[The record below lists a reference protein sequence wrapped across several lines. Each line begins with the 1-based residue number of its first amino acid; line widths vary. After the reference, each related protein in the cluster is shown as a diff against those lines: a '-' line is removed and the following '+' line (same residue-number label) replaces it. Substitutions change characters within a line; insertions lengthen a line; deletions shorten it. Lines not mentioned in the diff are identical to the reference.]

1 MEIVMKR
8 TEKYFERKADQVL
21 KALFGKSNLILLSG
35 DTVLSGHVVSALRSK
50 ADYDRKIKTPK
61 QNEKTIYNHKLE
73 MFNEYDIDNPM
84 YLTYGALAVV
94 FIERFD
100 VVYQH
105 GDVNIAIDALKDK
118 DIKVVLTSNKSR
130 KEIAYLLKNRPM
142 KTIEVNY
149 LENKASKR
157 TAANKEA
164 IEAFDTVET
173 FPDEIPFPEVD
184 NDDVLSGQAIND
196 MLNMYTEKNNTE
208 TDDLLNEISYLKSQ
222 LKEEEEISN
231 CGRKLLEEADEVI
244 QGLIAENKKLKEEV
258 KEHSIDLFRLEMIND
273 LNESDS
279 AMYKKEYNQ
288 LKDEKEA
295 LTLRIKTLEEE
306 KNEADEGYDYIVLEN
321 MTLQSE
327 IIGLERKIEE
337 LKKEHDEMVNS
348 LYAELDYIIKKK
360 R

>member
-1 MEIVMKR
+1 MKR

-21 KALFGKSNLILLSG
+21 KALFGKCNLVLLTG
-35 DTVLSGHVVSALRSK
+35 DTVLCGKVVSELRAK
-50 ADYDRKIKTPK
+50 ASLERKVKTPK
-61 QNEKTIYNHKLE
+61 QNSKTIYNHRAELIHKNDSEFFESIEL
-73 MFNEYDIDNPM
+73 
-84 YLTYGALAVV
+84 V
-94 FIERFD
+94 FIERAD
-100 VVYQH
+100 YTYRD
-105 GDVNIAIDALKDK
+105 GDINIALDALKDK

-149 LENKASKR
+149 LESKLSKR

-184 NDDVLSGQAIND
+184 NDDVLSEQAIND

-208 TDDLLNEISYLKSQ
+208 TDILLNEISYLKSQ

-231 CGRKLLEEADEVI
+231 CGRMLLEEADEVI
-244 QGLIAENKKLKEEV
+244 QGLISENKKLKEEA
-258 KEHSIDLFRLEMIND
+258 KEYSIDLFRLEMIND

-279 AMYKKEYNQ
+279 AMYKKEYHQ

-295 LTLRIKTLEEE
+295 LILRIETLEEE
-306 KNEADEGYDYIVLEN
+306 KHKADEDYDYIVLEN

-327 IIGLERKIEE
+327 IISLKIKIED
-337 LKKEHDEMVNS
+337 LKNEHDHKVGN
-348 LYAELDYIIKKK
+348 LYAELNHIIAKN

>member
-1 MEIVMKR
+1 MKR
-8 TEKYFERKADQVL
+8 NERFIQRKADQVL
-21 KALFGKSNLILLSG
+21 NALFGKSNLILLSG

-73 MFNEYDIDNPM
+73 VFNGYDIDNTM

-118 DIKVVLTSNKSR
+118 DIKVVITSNKSR
-130 KEIAYLLKNRPM
+130 KEVAHILKNRTM

-149 LENKASKR
+149 LESKVSKR

-164 IEAFDTVET
+164 IEAFDAVET

-184 NDDVLSGQAIND
+184 NDDELSEQALND
-196 MLNMYTEKNNTE
+196 MLSMYTEKNNTE
-208 TDDLLNEISYLKSQ
+208 NDDLLNEISYLKSQ
-222 LKEEEEISN
+222 LQEEEEISN
-231 CGRKLLEEADEVI
+231 CGRKLLEEADVVI
-244 QGLIAENKKLKEEV
+244 HELVAENNKLKEDV
-258 KEHSIDLFRLEMIND
+258 KNLSIDLFRLEMKND

-279 AMYKKEYNQ
+279 AMYKKEYHQ
-288 LKDEKEA
+288 SKDEVEA
-295 LTLRIKTLEEE
+295 LMLRIETLEE
-306 KNEADEGYDYIVLEN
+306 KKQNDFLEY

-327 IIGLERKIEE
+327 IIGLERKLEQQQEE
-337 LKKEHDEMVNS
+337 YEQKVNS
-348 LYAELDYIIKKK
+348 LYAELDYIIKKN

>member
-1 MEIVMKR
+1 MKR
-8 TEKYFERKADQVL
+8 NERFIQRKADQVL
-21 KALFGKSNLILLSG
+21 NALFGKSNLILLSG

-73 MFNEYDIDNPM
+73 VFNGYDIDNTM

-118 DIKVVLTSNKSR
+118 DIKVVITSNKSR
-130 KEIAYLLKNRPM
+130 KEVAHILKNRTM

-149 LENKASKR
+149 LESKVSKR

-164 IEAFDTVET
+164 IEAFDAVET

-184 NDDVLSGQAIND
+184 NDDELSEQALND
-196 MLNMYTEKNNTE
+196 MLSMYTEKNNTE
-208 TDDLLNEISYLKSQ
+208 NDDLLNEISYLKSQ
-222 LKEEEEISN
+222 LQEEEEISN
-231 CGRKLLEEADEVI
+231 CGRKLLEEADVVI
-244 QGLIAENKKLKEEV
+244 HELVAENNKLKEDV
-258 KEHSIDLFRLEMIND
+258 KNLSIDLFRLEMKND

-279 AMYKKEYNQ
+279 AMYKKEYHQ
-288 LKDEKEA
+288 SKDEVEA
-295 LTLRIKTLEEE
+295 LMLRIETLEAEKQKIDEE
-306 KNEADEGYDYIVLEN
+306 YDYVVLEN

-327 IIGLERKIEE
+327 IISLERKIEE
-337 LKKEHDEMVNS
+337 RDNKVGNLFAELNSILKKN
-348 LYAELDYIIKKK
+348 

>member
-21 KALFGKSNLILLSG
+21 NALFGKSNLILLSG
-35 DTVLSGHVVSALRSK
+35 DIVLAGNVVSELRLK

-73 MFNEYDIDNPM
+73 LFNEYDIDNPM

-130 KEIAYLLKNRPM
+130 KEVAHLLKNRTM
-142 KTIEVNY
+142 KTFEVNY
-149 LENKASKR
+149 LESKVSKR

-164 IEAFDTVET
+164 IEAFDAVET

-184 NDDVLSGQAIND
+184 NDVELSEQALTD
-196 MLNMYTEKNNTE
+196 MLSMYTEKNNTE

-222 LKEEEEISN
+222 LQEEEEISN
-231 CGRKLLEEADEVI
+231 CGRKLLEEADVVI
-244 QGLIAENKKLKEEV
+244 HELVAENNKLKEDV
-258 KEHSIDLFRLEMIND
+258 KTLSIDLFRLEMKND

-279 AMYKKEYNQ
+279 AMYKKEYHQ
-288 LKDEKEA
+288 SKDEVEA
-295 LTLRIKTLEEE
+295 LMLRIETLEE
-306 KNEADEGYDYIVLEN
+306 KKQNDFLEY

-327 IIGLERKIEE
+327 IIGLERKLEQQQEE
-337 LKKEHDEMVNS
+337 YEQKVNS
-348 LYAELDYIIKKK
+348 LYAELDYIIKKN